1 MSNFGTRG
9 LPALWRRQERNS
21 SNPRLDSRSEQ
32 IVMTFLSDIYA
43 LPTNVPFLDVDV
55 DNDNLLFA
63 DGSAIRNA
71 ADPYGV
77 RAQAEL
83 TGFFTGLIQLRQSP
97 SLTDRTR
104 GLSILQ
110 RMSEPGETRLGYS
123 AKGTNGKGFG
133 NGLGRVLWA
142 ALGNR
147 LCQEQALTRIE
158 HLPLFLDGVDRDLM
172 SDMITRVAMD
182 ILVDFTH
189 DMMRQYPALAA
200 TTTTQNL
207 MVWDPQ
213 KFDWVSKSCQLP
225 FVGGKQLVLIPR
237 SWVTWQPLMH
247 PNPFYN
253 RYTTQAVQD
262 EQTSIT
268 PDGKIE
274 KPYKWQIKAD
284 HPKIKQFNSERTLQD
299 MSVSNHVQEYQRE
312 VDQAYV
318 PLDADV
324 ARSRILK
331 GLPKAS

>member
-1 MSNFGTRG
+1 MA
-9 LPALWRRQERNS
+9 PA
-21 SNPRLDSRSEQ
+21 RSETVQTPGSRNRSKQ
-32 IVMTFLSDIYA
+32 IDMTFLSDIYA
-43 LPTNVPFLDVDV
+43 LPPNVPFLDVDV
-55 DNDNLLFA
+55 DDDNLLFA

-71 ADPYGV
+71 AGIYGM
-77 RAQAEL
+77 RAQTQL

-97 SLTDRTR
+97 SLVDRTR

-123 AKGTNGKGFG
+123 VKGTNGKGFG
-133 NGLGRVLWA
+133 DGLGGVLWT
-142 ALGNR
+142 ALGDR

-172 SDMITRVAMD
+172 SDMITRVTMD
-182 ILVDFTH
+182 ILVDFTQ
-189 DMMRQYPALAA
+189 DMMRRYPALAA
-200 TTTTQNL
+200 TTTTENL
-207 MVWDPQ
+207 MVWDSQ
-213 KFDWVSKSCQLP
+213 KFDWVSKSCRLP

-237 SWVTWQPLMH
+237 DWVTAKPLMH
-247 PNPFYN
+247 PSPFYN

-262 EQTSIT
+262 EQTRLT

-284 HPKIKQFNSERTLQD
+284 NPKIKQFNSERTLKD
-299 MSVSNHVQEYQRE
+299 ISVSNHVQEYQQE

-318 PLDADV
+318 PLDAEE
-324 ARSRILK
+324 ARRRILK

>member
-1 MSNFGTRG
+1 MSTLGTRR
-9 LPALWRRQERNS
+9 LPVPRHRQGAKQFKPPVGN
-21 SNPRLDSRSEQ
+21 RSEQ
-32 IVMTFLSDIYA
+32 TIVTFLSDVYA

-55 DNDNLLFA
+55 DNDNHLFA

-71 ADPYGV
+71 SDPYGT
-77 RAQAEL
+77 RARPQL

-97 SLTDRTR
+97 SLADRTR

-110 RMSEPGETRLGYS
+110 RMREPGETRLGYS

-133 NGLGRVLWA
+133 SGLGKVLWT
-142 ALGNR
+142 ALGDP
-147 LCQEQALTRIE
+147 LCQQQALTRIE

-172 SDMITRVAMD
+172 SDMITRVVMD

-189 DMMRQYPALAA
+189 DMMWQYPALAT

-213 KFDWVSKSCQLP
+213 KFDWVYKNYQLP
-225 FVGGKQLVLIPR
+225 FVGGKQLILIPR
-237 SWVTWQPLMH
+237 SWVTSQPLMN

-268 PDGKIE
+268 PDGKID

-284 HPKIKQFNSERTLQD
+284 NPKIKQFNSERTLKD
-299 MSVSNHVQEYQRE
+299 LSVSNHVQEYQQE

-318 PLDADV
+318 PLDADE

>member
-1 MSNFGTRG
+1 MS
-9 LPALWRRQERNS
+9 
-21 SNPRLDSRSEQ
+21 
-32 IVMTFLSDIYA
+32 FLTDIYA
-43 LPTNVPFLDVDV
+43 LPPNVPFLDVDV

-63 DGSAIRNA
+63 DGSAIRNSTCT
-71 ADPYGV
+71 YGV
-77 RAQAEL
+77 RSQAQL
-83 TGFFTGLIQLRQSP
+83 TGFFTGLIQLRQSQ
-97 SLTDRTR
+97 SLADRTR

-133 NGLGRVLWA
+133 DGLGKVLWT
-142 ALGNR
+142 ALGHR
-147 LCQEQALTRIE
+147 LCQEKALTRIE

-172 SDMITRVAMD
+172 SDMITRVTMD

-189 DMMRQYPALAA
+189 DMMRQYPALAT
-200 TTTTQNL
+200 TTTTQDL

-213 KFDWVSKSCQLP
+213 KFDWTSKSCQLP

-237 SWVTWQPLMH
+237 GWLTSRPLMH
-247 PNPFYN
+247 HNPFYN

-268 PDGKIE
+268 PDGKID

-299 MSVSNHVQEYQRE
+299 MSVSNHVQKYQQE
-312 VDQAYV
+312 VDQEYV
-318 PLDADV
+318 PIDADE

-331 GLPKAS
+331 GLPKAG